1 MKRWLIPVLYM
12 PCALAADDTRQVAAV
27 EPMSMSSIVS
37 VVLGMVVILLL
48 IFVMAWAVKKMHLTP
63 QSRHQLINILSAVS
77 VGQRERIAL
86 VQVGEEQ
93 FVVGIAPG
101 RIQTLHSMQQAV
113 DVGDT
118 EKSANSPF
126 AEKLGQLMRQR
137 PGREGVAHD

>member
-1 MKRWLIPVLYM
+1 MLYM
-12 PCALAADDTRQVAAV
+12 PCALAADDSKPVAAI
-27 EPMSMSSIVS
+27 EPISMSSIVS

-101 RIQTLHSMQQAV
+101 RIQTLHNMHNAV
-113 DVGDT
+113 DVSDT
-118 EKSANSPF
+118 DTSGSTPF
-126 AEKLGQLMRQR
+126 AEKLGQLMGQR
-137 PGREGVAHD
+137 PDRKGVVHD